1 MLILR
6 LTPIPC
12 TEPVQGIFF
21 LKNMA
26 EINLTALKEEY
37 LQVTNQEQEDAFKTR
52 VRNMVK
58 SQTPDEAMAT
68 LRAIDNRISEIKKLL
83 AIS

>member
-1 MLILR
+1 
-6 LTPIPC
+6 
-12 TEPVQGIFF
+12 
-21 LKNMA
+21 MA